1 MADAGFRLAVEGEK
15 EFKKALAEINA
26 QIKVNKSELKLL
38 TEEYKLNESGLGTLQ
53 GKQDAL
59 AESMQLQADKVKLLE
74 DRYKDVAGQF
84 GETDARVLKVKESLN
99 LASAELVKNKA
110 EWEKNAEI
118 IAEFDEKAEA
128 VVRAEEELKQTLSE
142 TEAGLRVNTSELKLL
157 GAQYSGTENDA
168 EGLRK
173 MNEVLTDS
181 IGKQN
186 EKIAA
191 LSKALDAAQGEFG
204 EQSKE
209 VRQYQEQLN
218 NAQVEL
224 IEMTKQVE
232 INNEK
237 LQETGDMDMGGLIG
251 GLDDVLDKVGVKIPD
266 GIKGLIGG
274 FDLASAAAGGITTAL
289 IGATGKIVDLTKEA
303 LTWAD
308 DLTTKSQ
315 TIGVDTE
322 KMQALEYAAT
332 TLGVSVETID
342 DVIKEINNKA
352 GETDKIVGKYVGN
365 IEALQSASEDERKAV
380 SEATKEWE
388 ALGVQIYDENGNLK
402 DAIEIFYDLVDA
414 FGRTSNATERQ
425 KQMQD
430 LLGESAR
437 KLNPII
443 EAGRS
448 GMERLE
454 QEAYDTGVVLGE
466 DLVRQADLAA
476 SALNRLD
483 MKVDSLK
490 NKFVLLLTGFGEGV
504 WKSPFEGLM
513 DIIGDIG
520 GLLFPKYAEGTDFHP
535 GGLAIVGEKGP
546 ELVNLPRGSQ
556 VIPNTELPM
565 VGGDIHQTV
574 NVYVDHVESLRD
586 IERIADGQRTSMRMG
601 YVRG

>member
-1 MADAGFRLAVEGEK
+1 MADAGYRLAVEGEK
-15 EFKKALAEINA
+15 EFKRALAEINA

-128 VVRAEEELKQTLSE
+128 VVRAEEELKRTLAE

-191 LSKALDAAQGEFG
+191 LSKALNAAQGEFG

-209 VRQYQEQLN
+209 VQEYREQLN

-224 IEMTKQVE
+224 IEMTKQVD

-237 LQETGDMDMGGLIG
+237 LQETGDMDMKGLIG

-266 GIKGLIGG
+266 GIKDMIGN
-274 FDLASAAAGGITTAL
+274 FDLASVAAGGIVGVLTA
-289 IGATGKIVDLTKEA
+289 GVGKIADISKEA
-303 LTWAD
+303 MQWAD
-308 DLTTKSQ
+308 ELTTKAQ
-315 TIGVDTE
+315 TIGVGTE
-322 KMQALEYAAT
+322 EMQALEYAAAA
-332 TLGVSVETID
+332 LGVSVETID

-365 IEALQSASEDERKAV
+365 IKALQEASEEERNAV
-380 SEATKEWE
+380 WEATAEWE
-388 ALGVQIYDENGNLK
+388 ALGVRIYNENGTLR
-402 DAIEIFYDLVDA
+402 DAIDIFYDLVDA
-414 FGRTSNATERQ
+414 FGKVSNSTQRQ

-437 KLNPII
+437 RLNPII
-443 EAGRS
+443 EAGTHVLRD
-448 GMERLE
+448 LE
-454 QEAYDTGVVLGE
+454 QEAYDTGVVLSR
-466 DLVRQADLAA
+466 DTVASLDRSAA
-476 SALNRLD
+476 AWEKWS
-483 MKVDSLK
+483 MKV
-490 NKFVLLLTGFGEGV
+490 
-504 WKSPFEGLM
+504 KSTLRSIPEALSNLFSGKWIENLPKLFEDAKLPG
-513 DIIGDIG
+513 
-520 GLLFPKYAEGTDFHP
+520 YASGTDFHP

-565 VGGDIHQTV
+565 MGGEIHQTV

-586 IERIADGQRTSMRMG
+586 IERIADGQRTNLRMG

>member
-128 VVRAEEELKQTLSE
+128 VVRAEEELKRTLSE

-209 VRQYQEQLN
+209 VQEYREQLN

-237 LQETGDMDMGGLIG
+237 LQETGDMDMKGLIG

-266 GIKGLIGG
+266 GIKDMIGN
-274 FDLASAAAGGITTAL
+274 FDLASVAAGGIVGAL
-289 IGATGKIVDLTKEA
+289 AAGVGKIADISKEA
-303 LTWAD
+303 MQWAD
-308 DLTTKSQ
+308 ELTTKSQ
-315 TIGVDTE
+315 TIGVGTE
-322 KMQALEYAAT
+322 EMQALEYASAA
-332 TLGVSVETID
+332 LGVSVETID

-365 IEALQSASEDERKAV
+365 IKALQDASEDERKAV
-380 SEATKEWE
+380 SEATAEWE
-388 ALGVQIYDENGNLK
+388 ALGVRIYDENGTLR
-402 DAIEIFYDLVDA
+402 DAIDIFYDLVDA
-414 FGRTSNATERQ
+414 FGKVSNSTQRQ

-437 KLNPII
+437 NLNPII
-443 EAGRS
+443 EAGTQTLRD
-448 GMERLE
+448 LE
-454 QEAYDTGVVLGE
+454 QEAYDTGVVLSKDTVASLDRSATAWEKWSYKVKSTLRSIPEALSNLYSGKWIENLPKLFE
-466 DLVRQADLAA
+466 DIELPGYA
-476 SALNRLD
+476 S
-483 MKVDSLK
+483 
-490 NKFVLLLTGFGEGV
+490 
-504 WKSPFEGLM
+504 
-513 DIIGDIG
+513 
-520 GLLFPKYAEGTDFHP
+520 GTDFHP

-556 VIPNTELPM
+556 VIPNAEFSM
-565 VGGDIHQTV
+565 GGAVMNQTV
-574 NVYVDHVESLRD
+574 NVYVDHVESMRE
-586 IERIADGQRTSMRMG
+586 IERIADAQRTNMRMG

>member
-84 GETDARVLKVKESLN
+84 GETDAKVLKVKESLN

-110 EWEKNAEI
+110 EWEKNEEI

-128 VVRAEEELKQTLSE
+128 VVRAEEELKRTLAE

-157 GAQYSGTENDA
+157 DAQYSGTEDSA

-186 EKIAA
+186 EKISA
-191 LSKALDAAQGEFG
+191 LSKALNAAKEEFG
-204 EQSKE
+204 KQSKE
-209 VRQYQEQLN
+209 VQEYQEQLN

-224 IEMTKQVE
+224 IEMTKQVD

-251 GLDDVLDKVGVKIPD
+251 GLEDVLDKVGVKIPD
-266 GIKGLIGG
+266 GIKDMIGN
-274 FDLASAAAGGITTAL
+274 FDLATVAAGGIVGAL
-289 IGATGKIVDLTKEA
+289 AAGVGKIADISKEA
-303 LTWAD
+303 MQWAD
-308 DLTTKSQ
+308 ELTTKSQ
-315 TIGVDTE
+315 TIGVGTE
-322 KMQALEYAAT
+322 EMQALEYASAA
-332 TLGVSVETID
+332 LGVSVETID
-342 DVIKEINNKA
+342 DAIKEINNKA

-365 IEALQSASEDERKAV
+365 IKELQDASEDERKAV
-380 SEATKEWE
+380 SEATAEWE
-388 ALGVQIYDENGNLK
+388 ALGVRIYDENGTLR
-402 DAIEIFYDLVDA
+402 DAIDIFYDLVDA
-414 FGRTSNATERQ
+414 FGKVSNSTQRQ

-437 KLNPII
+437 NLNPII
-443 EAGRS
+443 EAGTQTLRD
-448 GMERLE
+448 LE
-454 QEAYDTGVVLGE
+454 QEAYDTGVVLSK
-466 DLVRQADLAA
+466 DTVSSLDRSAA
-476 SALNRLD
+476 AWDKWS
-483 MKVDSLK
+483 MKVKSTLRSIPEALS
-490 NKFVLLLTGFGEGV
+490 NLLSGKWIENLP
-504 WKSPFEGLM
+504 KLFE
-513 DIIGDIG
+513 DIELPG
-520 GLLFPKYAEGTDFHP
+520 YASGTDFHP

-565 VGGDIHQTV
+565 MGGDIHQTV

-586 IERIADGQRTSMRMG
+586 IERIADGQRTNLRMG

>member
-128 VVRAEEELKQTLSE
+128 VVRAEEELKRTLSE

-209 VRQYQEQLN
+209 VQEYREQLN

-232 INNEK
+232 INNGK

-266 GIKGLIGG
+266 GIKDMIGN
-274 FDLASAAAGGITTAL
+274 FDLASVAAGGIAGAL
-289 IGATGKIVDLTKEA
+289 AAGVGKIADISKEA
-303 LTWAD
+303 MQWAD
-308 DLTTKSQ
+308 ELTTKSK
-315 TIGVDTE
+315 TIGVGTE
-322 KMQALEYAAT
+322 EMQALEYAST
-332 TLGVSVETID
+332 VLGVSVETID

-365 IEALQSASEDERKAV
+365 IKALQDASEDERKAV
-380 SEATKEWE
+380 SEATAEWE
-388 ALGVQIYDENGNLK
+388 ALGVRIYDENGTLR
-402 DAIEIFYDLVDA
+402 DAIDIFYDLVDA
-414 FGRTSNATERQ
+414 FGKVSNSTQRQ

-437 KLNPII
+437 NLNPII
-443 EAGRS
+443 EAGTQTLRD
-448 GMERLE
+448 LE
-454 QEAYDTGVVLGE
+454 QEAYDTGVVLSKDTVASLDRSAAAWEKWSYKVKSTLRSIPEALSNLFSGKWIENLPKLFE
-466 DLVRQADLAA
+466 DIKLP
-476 SALNRLD
+476 
-483 MKVDSLK
+483 
-490 NKFVLLLTGFGEGV
+490 G
-504 WKSPFEGLM
+504 
-513 DIIGDIG
+513 
-520 GLLFPKYAEGTDFHP
+520 YAEGTDYHP
-535 GGLAIVGEKGP
+535 GGLAVVGEKGP

-556 VIPNTELPM
+556 VIPNAKLPTL
-565 VGGDIHQTV
+565 GGDTYQTV
-574 NVYVDHVESLRD
+574 NVYVDHVESLQE
-586 IERIADGQRTSMRMG
+586 IERIADGQRASMRMG

>member
-38 TEEYKLNESGLGTLQ
+38 TEEYKLNEFGLGTLQ

-59 AESMQLQADKVKLLE
+59 AESMRLQADKVKLLE
-74 DRYKDVAGQF
+74 DRYKDVSGQF

-110 EWEKNAEI
+110 EWEKNEEI

-128 VVRAEEELKQTLSE
+128 VVRAEEELKRTLAD

-157 GAQYSGTENDA
+157 DAQYSGTEDSA

-173 MNEVLTDS
+173 KNEVLTDS

-186 EKIAA
+186 EKISA
-191 LSKALDAAQGEFG
+191 LSKALNAAQGEFG
-204 EQSKE
+204 EQSRE
-209 VRQYQEQLN
+209 VQEYREQLN
-218 NAQVEL
+218 NAQIEL
-224 IEMTKQVE
+224 IEMTKQVD

-266 GIKGLIGG
+266 GIKDMIGN
-274 FDLASAAAGGITTAL
+274 FDLASVAAGGIVGAL
-289 IGATGKIVDLTKEA
+289 AAGVGKIADISKEA
-303 LTWAD
+303 MQWAD
-308 DLTTKSQ
+308 ELTTKSQ
-315 TIGVDTE
+315 TIGVGTE
-322 KMQALEYAAT
+322 EMQALEYASAA
-332 TLGVSVETID
+332 LGVSVETID
-342 DVIKEINNKA
+342 DAIKEINNKA

-365 IEALQSASEDERKAV
+365 IKALQDASEDERKAV
-380 SEATKEWE
+380 SEATAEWE
-388 ALGVQIYDENGNLK
+388 ALGVRIYDENGTLR
-402 DAIEIFYDLVDA
+402 DAIDIFYDLVDA
-414 FGRTSNATERQ
+414 FGKVSNSTQRQ

-437 KLNPII
+437 NLNPII
-443 EAGRS
+443 EAGTQTLRD
-448 GMERLE
+448 LE
-454 QEAYDTGVVLGE
+454 QEAYDTGVVLSK
-466 DLVRQADLAA
+466 DTVSSLDR
-476 SALNRLD
+476 SATAWEKWS
-483 MKVDSLK
+483 MKV
-490 NKFVLLLTGFGEGV
+490 
-504 WKSPFEGLM
+504 KSTLRSIPEALSNLSSGKWIENLPKLFE
-513 DIIGDIG
+513 DIELPG
-520 GLLFPKYAEGTDFHP
+520 YASGTDFHP

-565 VGGDIHQTV
+565 MGGEIHQTV
-574 NVYVDHVESLRD
+574 DVYVDHVESLRD
-586 IERIADGQRTSMRMG
+586 IERIADGQRVSMRMG
-601 YVRG
+601 YTRG

>member
-15 EFKKALAEINA
+15 DFKKALAEINA
-26 QIKVNKSELKLL
+26 QIKVSKSELKLL

-59 AESMQLQADKVKLLE
+59 AESMRLQADKVKLLE

-110 EWEKNAEI
+110 EWEKNEEI

-128 VVRAEEELKQTLSE
+128 VVRAEEELKRTLAD

-157 GAQYSGTENDA
+157 DAQYSGTEDSA

-173 MNEVLTDS
+173 KNEVLTDS

-186 EKIAA
+186 EKISA

-209 VRQYQEQLN
+209 VQEYREQLN

-224 IEMTKQVE
+224 IEMTKQVD

-251 GLDDVLDKVGVKIPD
+251 GLEDVLDKVGVKIPD
-266 GIKGLIGG
+266 GIKDMIGN
-274 FDLASAAAGGITTAL
+274 FDLATVAAGGIVGAL
-289 IGATGKIVDLTKEA
+289 AAGVGKIADISKEA
-303 LTWAD
+303 MQWAD
-308 DLTTKSQ
+308 ELTTKSQ
-315 TIGVDTE
+315 TIGVGTE
-322 KMQALEYAAT
+322 EMQALEYASAA
-332 TLGVSVETID
+332 LGVSVETID
-342 DVIKEINNKA
+342 DAIKEINNKA

-365 IEALQSASEDERKAV
+365 IKALQEASEDERKAV
-380 SEATKEWE
+380 TEATAEWE
-388 ALGVQIYDENGNLK
+388 ALGVRIYDENGTLR
-402 DAIEIFYDLVDA
+402 DAIDIFYDLVDA
-414 FGRTSNATERQ
+414 FGKVSNSTQRQ

-437 KLNPII
+437 NLNPII
-443 EAGRS
+443 EAGTQTLRD
-448 GMERLE
+448 LE
-454 QEAYDTGVVLGE
+454 QEAYDTGVVLSK
-466 DLVRQADLAA
+466 DTVSSLDRSAA
-476 SALNRLD
+476 AWDKWS
-483 MKVDSLK
+483 MKVKSTLRSIPEA
-490 NKFVLLLTGFGEGV
+490 LLNLFSGKWIENLP
-504 WKSPFEGLM
+504 KLFE
-513 DIIGDIG
+513 DIELPG
-520 GLLFPKYAEGTDFHP
+520 YASGTDFHP

-565 VGGDIHQTV
+565 MGGDIHQTV

-586 IERIADGQRTSMRMG
+586 IERIADGQRTNLRMG

>member
-128 VVRAEEELKQTLSE
+128 VVRAEEELKRTLSE

-209 VRQYQEQLN
+209 VQEYREQLN

-232 INNEK
+232 INNGK

-266 GIKGLIGG
+266 GIKDMIGN
-274 FDLASAAAGGITTAL
+274 FDLASVAAGGIVGAL
-289 IGATGKIVDLTKEA
+289 AAGVGKIADISKEA
-303 LTWAD
+303 MQWAD
-308 DLTTKSQ
+308 ELTTKSQ
-315 TIGVDTE
+315 TIGVGTE
-322 KMQALEYAAT
+322 EMQALEYASTA
-332 TLGVSVETID
+332 LGVSVETID

-365 IEALQSASEDERKAV
+365 IKALQDASEDERKAV
-380 SEATKEWE
+380 SEATAEWE
-388 ALGVQIYDENGNLK
+388 ALGVRIYDENGTLR
-402 DAIEIFYDLVDA
+402 DAIDIFYDLVDA
-414 FGRTSNATERQ
+414 FGKVSNSTQRQ

-437 KLNPII
+437 NLNPII
-443 EAGRS
+443 EAGTQTLRD
-448 GMERLE
+448 LE
-454 QEAYDTGVVLGE
+454 QEAYDTGVVLSKDTVASLDRSAAAWGKWSYKVKSTLRSIPEALSNLHSGKWIENLPKLFE
-466 DLVRQADLAA
+466 DIKLP
-476 SALNRLD
+476 
-483 MKVDSLK
+483 
-490 NKFVLLLTGFGEGV
+490 G
-504 WKSPFEGLM
+504 
-513 DIIGDIG
+513 
-520 GLLFPKYAEGTDFHP
+520 YAEGTDYHP
-535 GGLAIVGEKGP
+535 GGLAVVGEKGP

-556 VIPNTELPM
+556 VIPNAKLPTL
-565 VGGDIHQTV
+565 GGDTYQTV
-574 NVYVDHVESLRD
+574 NVYVDHVESLQE
-586 IERIADGQRTSMRMG
+586 IERIANGQRASMRMG

>member
-1 MADAGFRLAVEGEK
+1 MADAGFRLAVDGEK

-59 AESMQLQADKVKLLE
+59 AESMRLQADKVKLLE

-110 EWEKNAEI
+110 EWEKNEEI

-128 VVRAEEELKQTLSE
+128 VVRAEEELKRTLAD

-157 GAQYSGTENDA
+157 DAQYSGTEDSA

-173 MNEVLTDS
+173 KNEVLTDS

-186 EKIAA
+186 EKISA
-191 LSKALDAAQGEFG
+191 LSKALNAAQGEFG
-204 EQSKE
+204 EQSRE
-209 VRQYQEQLN
+209 VQEYREQLN

-224 IEMTKQVE
+224 IEMTKQVD

-266 GIKGLIGG
+266 GVKDMIGN
-274 FDLASAAAGGITTAL
+274 FDLASVAAGGIVGAL
-289 IGATGKIVDLTKEA
+289 AAGVGKIADISKEA
-303 LTWAD
+303 MQWAD
-308 DLTTKSQ
+308 ELTTKSQ
-315 TIGVDTE
+315 TIGVGTE
-322 KMQALEYAAT
+322 EMQALEYASAA
-332 TLGVSVETID
+332 LGVSVETID
-342 DVIKEINNKA
+342 DAIKEINNKA

-365 IEALQSASEDERKAV
+365 IKALQDASEDERKAV
-380 SEATKEWE
+380 SEATAEWE
-388 ALGVQIYDENGNLK
+388 ALGVRIYDENGTLR
-402 DAIEIFYDLVDA
+402 DAIDIFYDLVDA
-414 FGRTSNATERQ
+414 FGKVSNSTQRQ

-437 KLNPII
+437 NLNPII
-443 EAGRS
+443 EAGTQTLRD
-448 GMERLE
+448 LE
-454 QEAYDTGVVLGE
+454 QEAYDTGVVLSK
-466 DLVRQADLAA
+466 DTVSSLDRSAA
-476 SALNRLD
+476 AWEKWS
-483 MKVDSLK
+483 MKV
-490 NKFVLLLTGFGEGV
+490 
-504 WKSPFEGLM
+504 KSTLRSIPEALSNLFSGKWIENLPKLFE
-513 DIIGDIG
+513 DIELPG
-520 GLLFPKYAEGTDFHP
+520 YASGTDFHP

-546 ELVNLPRGSQ
+546 ELVNIPRGSQ
-556 VIPNTELPM
+556 VIPNAELPM
-565 VGGDIHQTV
+565 MGGEIHQTV

-586 IERIADGQRTSMRMG
+586 IERIADGQRVSMRMG
-601 YVRG
+601 YTRG

>member
-15 EFKKALAEINA
+15 DFKKALAEINA
-26 QIKVNKSELKLL
+26 QIKVSKSELKLL

-59 AESMQLQADKVKLLE
+59 AESMRLQADKVKLLE

-110 EWEKNAEI
+110 EWEKNEEI

-128 VVRAEEELKQTLSE
+128 VVRAEEELKRTLAD

-157 GAQYSGTENDA
+157 DAQYSGTEDSA

-173 MNEVLTDS
+173 KNEVLTDS

-186 EKIAA
+186 EKISA

-209 VRQYQEQLN
+209 VQAYREQLN

-224 IEMTKQVE
+224 IEMTKQVD

-251 GLDDVLDKVGVKIPD
+251 GLEDVLDKVGVKIPD
-266 GIKGLIGG
+266 GIKDMIGN
-274 FDLASAAAGGITTAL
+274 FDLASVAAGGIVGAL
-289 IGATGKIVDLTKEA
+289 AAGVGKIADISKEA
-303 LTWAD
+303 MQWAD
-308 DLTTKSQ
+308 ELTTKSQ
-315 TIGVDTE
+315 TIGVGTE
-322 KMQALEYAAT
+322 EMQALEYASAA
-332 TLGVSVETID
+332 LGVSVETID
-342 DVIKEINNKA
+342 DAIKEINNKA

-365 IEALQSASEDERKAV
+365 IKELQDASEDERKAV
-380 SEATKEWE
+380 SEATAEWE
-388 ALGVQIYDENGNLK
+388 ALGVRIYDENGTLR
-402 DAIEIFYDLVDA
+402 DAIDIFYDLVDA
-414 FGRTSNATERQ
+414 FGKVSNSTQRQ

-437 KLNPII
+437 NLNPII
-443 EAGRS
+443 EAGTQTLRD
-448 GMERLE
+448 LE
-454 QEAYDTGVVLGE
+454 QEAYDTGVVLSK
-466 DLVRQADLAA
+466 DTVSSLDRSAA
-476 SALNRLD
+476 AWEKWT
-483 MKVDSLK
+483 MKV
-490 NKFVLLLTGFGEGV
+490 
-504 WKSPFEGLM
+504 KSTLRSIPEALSNLFSGKWIENLPKLFE
-513 DIIGDIG
+513 DIELPG
-520 GLLFPKYAEGTDFHP
+520 YASGTNFHP

-565 VGGDIHQTV
+565 MGGDIHQTV

-586 IERIADGQRTSMRMG
+586 IERIADGQRTNMRMG